1 MPPSTGQ
8 PIRIANCS
16 GFFGDRLAAAKEMVH
31 GGPIDALTGDWL
43 AELTMLILSRIQA
56 KAPGRGYARTFVT
69 QMEDV
74 MGECLDRGIKVVSNA
89 GGLNPE
95 GCADAVQE
103 VADRFGL
110 QPSIAYVAGDDISG
124 RLQELLAAGNDFTH
138 LDTGEPLGELADRIV
153 TANAYIG
160 CWGIVEALNQG
171 ADIVIT
177 GRATDA
183 AVVAGPAAWYHG
195 WERDHWDSL
204 AGAIV
209 AGHVIEC
216 GGQATGG
223 NYSFFT
229 EIEDLTY
236 PGFPWAEVFE
246 DGSSIIGKHDA
257 TGGEVS
263 IGTITSQLLY
273 EIQSERYFN
282 PDVVSRFDTI
292 QLEQVEKDR
301 VRIFGTRGEPAPEEL
316 KVAMNYQG
324 GFRNQIS
331 IGLTGLDI
339 EEKAELIERQ
349 FWNSCPYS
357 PDDYETVVRKF
368 LPTHKTNPATNEE
381 AVAVYKIIVKD
392 PDERKVGRAFSN
404 AGTEIGLCSI
414 PGMFGTAGGP
424 GPGQPFGV
432 YWPTLLD
439 STLAPMD
446 VIVGGKRTV
455 IDNTPS
461 ESAPDIEPLKVAL
474 PDLPQGVTRSVPLGT
489 LFGTRSGDKGPNAN
503 LGVFA
508 RTPEAFVWLSDFL
521 TIDRLK
527 SLMPEAADRR
537 IERFDLPNL
546 WSLNFIF
553 HGLLEEG
560 VAAST
565 RQDPQAKALG
575 EYLRAKVVDIPEVLL
590 L

>member
-1 MPPSTGQ
+1 MARSSGQ

-16 GFFGDRLAAAKEMVH
+16 GFFGDRLAAAKEMVQD
-31 GGPIDALTGDWL
+31 GPIDALTGDWL

-74 MGECLDRGIKVVSNA
+74 MGECLDKGIKVVSNA

-110 QPSIAYVAGDDISG
+110 QPSIAYVAGDDLSD
-124 RLQELLAAGNDFTH
+124 RLQDLINAGNDFTH
-138 LDTGEPLGELADRIV
+138 LDTGQPLGELADRIV

-160 CWGIVEALNQG
+160 CWGIVEALDQG

-183 AVVAGPAAWYHG
+183 AVVAGPAAWRHG
-195 WERDHWDSL
+195 WQRDDWDAL

-216 GGQATGG
+216 GAQATGG

-229 EIEDLTY
+229 EIDDLTY
-236 PGFPWAEVFE
+236 PGFPWAEVFA
-246 DGSSIIGKHDA
+246 DGSSIIGKHDG
-257 TGGEVS
+257 TGGEIS

-273 EIQSERYFN
+273 EIQSERYLN

-292 QLEQVEKDR
+292 QLEQIEKDR
-301 VRIFGTRGEPAPEEL
+301 VKIFGTRGEPAPESL
-316 KVAMNYQG
+316 KIAMNYQG
-324 GFRNQIS
+324 GYRNQIS

-349 FWNSCPYS
+349 FWNSCPYG
-357 PDDYETVVRKF
+357 PEDYETVVRKF
-368 LPTHKTNPATNEE
+368 LPTHKENPATNEE

-404 AGTEIGLCSI
+404 SGTEIGLCSI
-414 PGMFGTAGGP
+414 PGMFGTGGGP

-432 YWPTLLD
+432 YWPALLD
-439 STLAPMD
+439 STLAPMEVVVD
-446 VIVGGKRTV
+446 GKRTV
-455 IDNTPS
+455 VDNTAPS
-461 ESAPDIEPLKVAL
+461 TVAEIEALKVVL
-474 PDLPQGVTRSVPLGT
+474 PDPPQGPTRSIALGT

-503 LGVFA
+503 LGIFA
-508 RTPEAFVWLSDFL
+508 RSPESFVWLRDFL
-521 TIDRLK
+521 TVDRLK
-527 SLMPEAADRR
+527 ALMPEAADRNIDR
-537 IERFDLPNL
+537 YDLPNL
-546 WSLNFIF
+546 LSLNFIF

-575 EYLRAKVVDIPEVLL
+575 EYLRAKVVEVPEALL

>member
-1 MPPSTGQ
+1 MTSPETA

-16 GFFGDRLAAAKEMVH
+16 GFFGDRLAAAKEMVE

-56 KAPGRGYARTFVT
+56 KRPGAGFARTFVQ
-69 QMEDV
+69 QMEQV
-74 MGECLDRGIKVVSNA
+74 MGQCLDKGIKVVSNA
-89 GGLNPE
+89 GGLDPA
-95 GCADAVQE
+95 GCAAAVEE
-103 VADRFGL
+103 VADRLGL
-110 QPSIAYVAGDDISG
+110 RPTVAYVAGDDLTA
-124 RLQELLAAGNDFTH
+124 RLPDLMAAGHDFAH
-138 LDTGEPLGELADRIV
+138 LDTGQPLGDIAERIV

-160 CWGIVEALNQG
+160 CWGIVEALEQG
-171 ADIVIT
+171 ADIVVT

-183 AVVAGPAAWYHG
+183 AVVAGPAAWHHG
-195 WERDHWDSL
+195 WARDDWDAL

-236 PGFPWAEVFE
+236 PGFPWADVAS
-246 DGSSIIGKHDA
+246 DGSSIIGKHDG

-273 EIQSERYFN
+273 EIQSERYMN

-292 QLEQVEKDR
+292 ELEQLERDR
-301 VRIFGTRGEPAPEEL
+301 VRISGTQGEPAPPQL

-324 GFRNQIS
+324 GFRNQIA

-339 EEKAELIERQ
+339 EAKAELIERQ
-349 FWNSCPYS
+349 FWNQCPYG
-357 PDDYETVVRKF
+357 PDDYETVVRKL
-368 LPTHKTNPATNEE
+368 LPTHKDDPSTNEE

-392 PDERKVGRAFSN
+392 PDERKTGRAFSN

-414 PGMFGTAGGP
+414 PGMFGTGGGP

-432 YWPTLLD
+432 YWPALID
-439 STLAPMD
+439 SELAPME
-446 VIVGGKRTV
+446 VMVGGSATV
-455 IDNTPS
+455 VDNTPP
-461 ESAPDIEPLKVAL
+461 ADPVAVDVPVVEL
-474 PDLPQGVTRSVPLGT
+474 PPGPSGETRRAPLG
-489 LFGTRSGDKGPNAN
+489 LLYGTRSGDKGPNAN
-503 LGVFA
+503 LGIFA
-508 RTPEAFVWLSDFL
+508 RSAEAFVWLSDFL
-521 TIDRLK
+521 TVERLEE
-527 SLMPEAADRR
+527 LMPEAREHPVVR
-537 IERFDLPNL
+537 YDLPNL
-546 WSLNFIF
+546 WSLNFNF
-553 HGLLEEG
+553 HGILEEG

-575 EYLRAKVVDIPEVLL
+575 EYLRAKVVDIPVTLL
-590 L
+590 D